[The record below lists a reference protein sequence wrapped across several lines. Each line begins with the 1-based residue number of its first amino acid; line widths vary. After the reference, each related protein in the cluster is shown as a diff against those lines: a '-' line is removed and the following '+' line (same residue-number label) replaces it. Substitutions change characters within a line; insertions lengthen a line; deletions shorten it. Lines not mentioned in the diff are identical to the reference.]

1 MKRTLGERIF
11 NIFNITFLLCVI
23 VIMLY
28 PLWYVLAASLSDP
41 FKLMAF
47 DGILLKPLGFNI
59 QSYKAVAQNPNI
71 LVGYKNTIIIV
82 VAGTAVN
89 ILMTLLA
96 AYGLSR
102 KNLGFKRAITV
113 MIIITM
119 YFSGGLIPTYLNIR
133 QLGMYDSLLS
143 LIIPGAISTTNM
155 IILRTAISGVP
166 SSLEESAKLD
176 GGSHLQIL
184 FRIIFRLVMPTI
196 AVLILYYGVGHWNSW
211 FSAAIYLKSR
221 EKFPLQLFLRE
232 MIINSSMDAMMLN
245 TQLDDKASIS
255 ETIKYAVIIVS
266 TVPILLLYPFLQK
279 YFVKGVMVGSL
290 KG

>member
-1 MKRTLGERIF
+1 R
-11 NIFNITFLLCVI
+11 
-23 VIMLY
+23 
-28 PLWYVLAASLSDP
+28 YVLAASLSDP

-176 GGSHLQIL
+176 GASHLQIL
-184 FRIIFRLVMPTI
+184 FRIILPLVMPTI